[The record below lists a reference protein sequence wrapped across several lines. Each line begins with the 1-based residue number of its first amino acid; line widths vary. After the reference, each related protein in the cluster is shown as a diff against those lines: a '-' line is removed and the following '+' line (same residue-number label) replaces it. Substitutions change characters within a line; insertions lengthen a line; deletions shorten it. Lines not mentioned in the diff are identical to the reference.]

1 MLTPDLTGQAGCL
14 EPVTR
19 AEVQIRRAPLPRYQP
34 MRKACARNHGPVVP
48 TYSVTR
54 WPSRAYTWLA
64 NPAMPAW
71 EPRISQAVVPGLSFS
86 CMTQRACIPSGPGN
100 VAGPAVAGPAVV
112 TRAPARA
119 GGDGAA
125 ARGAG

>member
-1 MLTPDLTGQAGCL
+1 MLTPDRTGQDGCL
-14 EPVTR
+14 EPATC
-19 AEVQIRRAPLPRYQP
+19 AEVQIRRAPLPWYQP

-64 NPAMPAW
+64 NPAMPAC

-86 CMTQRACIPSGPGN
+86 WMTQRACIPSGPGN
-100 VAGPAVAGPAVV
+100 VAGPAAAGPAVV
-112 TRAPARA
+112 APALTRA
-119 GGDGAA
+119 GGDDVA
-125 ARGAG
+125 ARG